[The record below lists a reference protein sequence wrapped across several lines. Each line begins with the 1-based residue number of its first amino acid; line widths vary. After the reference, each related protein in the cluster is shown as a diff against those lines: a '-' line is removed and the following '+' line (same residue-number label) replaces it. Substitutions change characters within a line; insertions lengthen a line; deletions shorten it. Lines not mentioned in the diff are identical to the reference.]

1 MTNDRS
7 FKPMEG
13 TSSNLTEE
21 NINQL
26 KALFPEVVTEGKIDF
41 DVLKTILGE
50 EVDESE
56 EKYKFT
62 WHGKLAAMQTAQQPT
77 MKTLL
82 PQKQSSLDWENTG
95 NIYIEGDN
103 LDALKIIQK
112 SYAHKVKVI
121 YIDPPY
127 NTGKDFVYHDDFSTD
142 TDSYLAETN
151 QTDSLGSHYATN
163 TESNGKFHTDW
174 LNMMYSRL
182 KLAQTFLRDD
192 GVIFVSIDDGEQANL
207 KKMMDEIFGEQNF
220 LNDVIWQSR
229 TSISNDHE
237 ISLNHNHTL
246 IFAKSKSNLDF
257 GGDPIDPTEYSN
269 PDDDPRGPWKLVP
282 IDANHT
288 GGATVYPIVNP
299 ATGESYMPVNG
310 RIWAYNE
317 KTFKELLADGRIA
330 FGLRGDS
337 APKRKMFYKERIAKG
352 DVKTP
357 SSILLDAGTTKT
369 GTKELMSMFGFKVFD
384 YPKPVALIKR
394 FLIWSNSK
402 NAIVMDFFSG
412 SATTAQAVMEL
423 NAEDHGQ
430 RRFILVQI
438 AEELDAGSGA
448 YKAGYH
454 KLTEIGEE
462 RIRIAGTT
470 IAKENSKAVFDRGF
484 RVYSISE
491 SNFAQWNTESSVSS
505 INLLEDN
512 FIPGRSNDDI
522 LTEVILKQGLD
533 LSYPVEDQHIDGADL
548 YIVAGGVLYVVLGN
562 QTITLS
568 TAAAVADDFRRSNM
582 ERATVVFQDNGFKD
596 DSEKLN
602 AIEIL
607 NDAGFQYADIQ
618 SI

>member
-1 MTNDRS
+1 
-7 FKPMEG
+7 
-13 TSSNLTEE
+13 
-21 NINQL
+21 
-26 KALFPEVVTEGKIDF
+26 
-41 DVLKTILGE
+41 
-50 EVDESE
+50 
-56 EKYKFT
+56 
-62 WHGKLAAMQTAQQPT
+62 
-77 MKTLL
+77 
-82 PQKQSSLDWENTG
+82 
-95 NIYIEGDN
+95 
-103 LDALKIIQK
+103 
-112 SYAHKVKVI
+112 
-121 YIDPPY
+121 
-127 NTGKDFVYHDDFSTD
+127 
-142 TDSYLAETN
+142 
-151 QTDSLGSHYATN
+151 
-163 TESNGKFHTDW
+163 
-174 LNMMYSRL
+174 
-182 KLAQTFLRDD
+182 
-192 GVIFVSIDDGEQANL
+192 
-207 KKMMDEIFGEQNF
+207 
-220 LNDVIWQSR
+220 
-229 TSISNDHE
+229 
-237 ISLNHNHTL
+237 
-246 IFAKSKSNLDF
+246 
-257 GGDPIDPTEYSN
+257 
-269 PDDDPRGPWKLVP
+269 
-282 IDANHT
+282 
-288 GGATVYPIVNP
+288 
-299 ATGESYMPVNG
+299 
-310 RIWAYNE
+310 
-317 KTFKELLADGRIA
+317 
-330 FGLRGDS
+330 
-337 APKRKMFYKERIAKG
+337 
-352 DVKTP
+352 
-357 SSILLDAGTTKT
+357 
-369 GTKELMSMFGFKVFD
+369 
-384 YPKPVALIKR
+384 
-394 FLIWSNSK
+394 
-402 NAIVMDFFSG
+402 MDFFSG

-491 SNFAQWNTESSVSS
+491 SNFAQWNTESSVSN